1 VRSWDGWTYFHNQ
14 RTNET
19 AWQRPTELEP
29 PPPSATP
36 PPMPHSQRSPQQ
48 QLPPQPPQTALRD
61 LAYKA
66 DLAERLAAWK
76 VPQRGQRALARRRP
90 PAALPSEAP
99 LLAQGCLLH
108 PKGVP
113 PPRGCLRE
121 DAAAL

>member
-1 VRSWDGWTYFHNQ
+1 
-14 RTNET
+14 
-19 AWQRPTELEP
+19 
-29 PPPSATP
+29 
-36 PPMPHSQRSPQQ
+36 
-48 QLPPQPPQTALRD
+48 

-113 PPRGCLRE
+113 PARRVG
-121 DAAAL
+121 A